1 MPSTLILGFTEYQTM
16 KNLLI
21 FLLLIAGQLQAADI
35 SNPMKLMFVG
45 DRIDKIIDV
54 ISLGEGTVV
63 HRIQTSIHPDH
74 IVATPF
80 APILM
85 YADTD
90 AKQVVFYDLKKRQES
105 RTLDLPI
112 SPRHV
117 VLDTTGAKI
126 GISDDVDGG
135 FVLIHAYRR
144 DIQFAIDD
152 FPATAD
158 VLFDPNDVDIYYS
171 NQATGSIGLLDMNT
185 QQTYEMPLTDETGQI
200 LSPPSRSIDG
210 RYVYVANVTTGDVY
224 SLNAY
229 SRIIFNTFNIG
240 GRPARPYTTPEGVF
254 LYMMDQ
260 ESGRLVTVEQQGFD
274 RYAETIFDE
283 GIDLVT
289 VGRFDRMNAFMSS
302 ANRRWYIFDNVS
314 KEVIKSGSF
323 KGTPIGALG
332 AADGKTAYIAF
343 QDLAEVAAINLE
355 KQTLDYI
362 VATNNGSGAF
372 TIGLSNNVCH

>member
-1 MPSTLILGFTEYQTM
+1 MPSTLILGFTKYQTM

-21 FLLLIAGQLQAADI
+21 FLLLVAGQLQAADI

-45 DRIDKIIDV
+45 DRTDKIIDV
-54 ISLGEGTVV
+54 ISLDEGAVV
-63 HRIQTSIHPDH
+63 HRIETSIHPDH

-90 AKQVVFYDLKKRQES
+90 ARQVVFYDLKKRQES
-105 RTLDLPI
+105 RTLDLSI

-135 FVLIHAYRR
+135 FVLIHAYKR
-144 DIQFAIDD
+144 DIEFAIDD

-185 QQTYEMPLTDETGQI
+185 RQTYEMPLTDETGQI
-200 LSPPSRSIDG
+200 LSSPSRSIDG

-274 RYAETIFDE
+274 RYAETTFDE

-343 QDLAEVAAINLE
+343 HELSEVAAIDLE
-355 KQTLDYI
+355 KLTLDYI

>member
-54 ISLGEGTVV
+54 ISLDEGTVV

-90 AKQVVFYDLKKRQES
+90 ARQVVFYDLKKRQES

-185 QQTYEMPLTDETGQI
+185 QQTYEMPLTDETGQM

-240 GRPARPYTTPEGVF
+240 GRPARPYTTPEGAF

-274 RYAETIFDE
+274 RYAETTFDE

>member
-1 MPSTLILGFTEYQTM
+1 M
-16 KNLLI
+16 KTLLI
-21 FLLLIAGQLQAADI
+21 FLLLAAGQLQAADI

-45 DRIDKIIDV
+45 DRADKIIDV
-54 ISLGEGTVV
+54 VSLDEGAVV
-63 HRIQTSIHPDH
+63 HRIETSIRPDH
-74 IVATPF
+74 IIATPF

-85 YADTD
+85 YADTE
-90 AKQVVFYDLKKRQES
+90 ARQVVFYDLKTQQES
-105 RTLDLPI
+105 KTLDLSI

-135 FVLIHAYRR
+135 FVLIHAYKR
-144 DIQFAIDD
+144 DIEFAIDD

-185 QQTYEMPLTDETGQI
+185 QLTYEMPLTDETGQI

-274 RYAETIFDE
+274 RYADITFDE

>member
-1 MPSTLILGFTEYQTM
+1 MLSIRTLDFTDYLMM
-16 KNLLI
+16 KSLFM
-21 FLLLIAGQLQAADI
+21 FLLLAAGTLQAADI
-35 SNPMKLMFVG
+35 SNPMTLMFVG
-45 DRIDKIIDV
+45 DRVDKIIDV
-54 ISLGEGTVV
+54 ISLDEGEVV
-63 HRIQTSIHPDH
+63 HRIETSIRPDH
-74 IVATPF
+74 IIATPF

-85 YADTD
+85 YADTE
-90 AKQVVFYDLKKRQES
+90 ARQVVFYDLKKQQES
-105 RTLDLPI
+105 KTLDLPI

-135 FVLIHAYRR
+135 FVLIHAYAH
-144 DIQFAIDD
+144 DIEFSIEE

-171 NQATGSIGLLDMNT
+171 NQATGAIGLLDINT
-185 QQTYEMPLTDETGQI
+185 QQTYEMPLTDEPGQI
-200 LSPPSRSIDG
+200 LSSPSRSIDG
-210 RYVYVANVTTGDVY
+210 RYIYVANVTTGDVY

-254 LYMMDQ
+254 LYLMDQ
-260 ESGRLVTVEQQGFD
+260 TSGRLVTVEQQGFD
-274 RYAETIFDE
+274 QYADITFDE

-289 VGRFDRMNAFMSS
+289 VGRFDRMNVFMSS
-302 ANRRWYIFDNVS
+302 ENRRWYIFDNVS

-323 KGTPIGALG
+323 KDTPIGALG

-343 QDLAEVAAINLE
+343 HNLAEVAAINLE
-355 KQTLDYI
+355 KQTLEYI
-362 VATNNGSGAF
+362 AATNNGSGAF

>member
-1 MPSTLILGFTEYQTM
+1 MPSTLILGFTKNQTM

-21 FLLLIAGQLQAADI
+21 FLLLVAGQLQAADI

-45 DRIDKIIDV
+45 DRTDKIIDV
-54 ISLGEGTVV
+54 VSLDEGAVV
-63 HRIQTSIHPDH
+63 HRIETSIHPDH

-85 YADTD
+85 YADTE
-90 AKQVVFYDLKKRQES
+90 ARQVVFYDLKKRQES

-135 FVLIHAYRR
+135 FVLIHAYKR
-144 DIQFAIDD
+144 DIEFAIED

-210 RYVYVANVTTGDVY
+210 RYVYVANVTSGEIY

-274 RYAETIFDE
+274 RYAETTFDE

-289 VGRFDRMNAFMSS
+289 VGRFDRMNVFMSS
-302 ANRRWYIFDNVS
+302 ANRRWYIFDNVL

-343 QDLAEVAAINLE
+343 QDLAEVAVINLE

>member
-1 MPSTLILGFTEYQTM
+1 MPSIRTLDFTDYLMM
-16 KNLLI
+16 KSLFM
-21 FLLLIAGQLQAADI
+21 FLLFAAGTLQAADI
-35 SNPMKLMFVG
+35 SNPMTLMFVG
-45 DRIDKIIDV
+45 DRVDKIIDV
-54 ISLGEGTVV
+54 ISLDEGEVV
-63 HRIQTSIHPDH
+63 HRIETSIRPDH
-74 IVATPF
+74 IIATPF

-85 YADTD
+85 YADIE
-90 AKQVVFYDLKKRQES
+90 ARQVVFYDLKKQQES
-105 RTLDLPI
+105 KTLDLPI

-135 FVLIHAYRR
+135 FVLIHAYAH
-144 DIQFAIDD
+144 DIEFAIEE

-171 NQATGSIGLLDMNT
+171 NQATGAIGLLDINT
-185 QQTYEMPLTDETGQI
+185 QQTYEMPLTDEPGQI
-200 LSPPSRSIDG
+200 LSSPSRSIDG
-210 RYVYVANVTTGDVY
+210 RYIYVANVTTGDVY

-254 LYMMDQ
+254 LYLMDQ
-260 ESGRLVTVEQQGFD
+260 TSGRLVTVEQQGFD
-274 RYAETIFDE
+274 QYADITFDE

-289 VGRFDRMNAFMSS
+289 VGRFDRMNVFMSS
-302 ANRRWYIFDNVS
+302 ENRRWYIFDNVS

-323 KGTPIGALG
+323 KDTPIGALG

-343 QDLAEVAAINLE
+343 HNLAEVAAINLE
-355 KQTLDYI
+355 KQTLEYI
-362 VATNNGSGAF
+362 AATNNGSGAF

>member
-1 MPSTLILGFTEYQTM
+1 MPSTLILGFTKYQTM

-21 FLLLIAGQLQAADI
+21 FLLLVAGQLQAADI

-45 DRIDKIIDV
+45 DRTDKIIDV
-54 ISLGEGTVV
+54 ISLDEGAVV

-90 AKQVVFYDLKKRQES
+90 ARQVVFYDLKKRQES

-135 FVLIHAYRR
+135 FVLIHAYKR
-144 DIQFAIDD
+144 DIEFAIDD

-210 RYVYVANVTTGDVY
+210 RYVYVANVTSGEIY

>member
-1 MPSTLILGFTEYQTM
+1 MPSTLILGFTKYQTM

-21 FLLLIAGQLQAADI
+21 FLSLVAGQLQAADI

-45 DRIDKIIDV
+45 DRTDKIIDV
-54 ISLGEGTVV
+54 ISLDEGAVV
-63 HRIQTSIHPDH
+63 HRIETSIHPDH

-90 AKQVVFYDLKKRQES
+90 ARQVVFYDLKKRQES

-135 FVLIHAYRR
+135 FVLIHAYKR
-144 DIQFAIDD
+144 DIEFAIED

-185 QQTYEMPLTDETGQI
+185 RQTYEMPLTDETGQI

-210 RYVYVANVTTGDVY
+210 LYVYVANVNTGDVY

-274 RYAETIFDE
+274 RYAETTFDE

-302 ANRRWYIFDNVS
+302 ANKRWYIFDNVS

-343 QDLAEVAAINLE
+343 QDLAEVAVINLE

>member
-1 MPSTLILGFTEYQTM
+1 MPSTLILGFTKYQTM

-21 FLLLIAGQLQAADI
+21 FLLLVAGQLQAADI

-45 DRIDKIIDV
+45 DRTDKIIDV
-54 ISLGEGTVV
+54 ISLDEGAVV
-63 HRIQTSIHPDH
+63 HRIETSIHPDH

-90 AKQVVFYDLKKRQES
+90 ARQVVFYDLKKRQES

-135 FVLIHAYRR
+135 FVLIHAYKR
-144 DIQFAIDD
+144 DIEFAIDD
-152 FPATAD
+152 FPATAE

-274 RYAETIFDE
+274 RYAETTFDE

-289 VGRFDRMNAFMSS
+289 VGRFDRMNVFMSS
-302 ANRRWYIFDNVS
+302 ANRRWYIFDNVL

>member
-1 MPSTLILGFTEYQTM
+1 MPSTPILGFTNYQTM
-16 KNLLI
+16 KNLFF
-21 FLLLIAGQLQAADI
+21 FLVFAAGQLQAADI
-35 SNPMKLMFVG
+35 SNPMTLMFIG
-45 DRIDKIIDV
+45 DRTDNVIDV
-54 ISLGEGTVV
+54 VSLDEGVVV
-63 HRIQTSIHPDH
+63 HRIETSIHPDH
-74 IVATPF
+74 IIATPF

-85 YADTD
+85 YADIE
-90 AKQVVFYDLKKRQES
+90 ARQVVFYDLKKRQES
-105 RTLDLPI
+105 KTLDLPI
-112 SPRHV
+112 NPRHV
-117 VLDTTGAKI
+117 VLDTTGAKV

-135 FVLIHAYRR
+135 FVLIHAYAR
-144 DIQFAIDD
+144 DIGFAIVD

-171 NQATGSIGLLDMNT
+171 NQATGAIGLLDMNT
-185 QQTYEMPLTDETGQI
+185 QQTYEMPLTDEPGQI

-210 RYVYVANVTTGDVY
+210 RYVYVANVSTGQIY

-260 ESGRLVTVEQQGFD
+260 ASGRLVTVEQQGFEQ
-274 RYAETIFDE
+274 YADTTFDE

-289 VGRFDRMNAFMSS
+289 VGRFDRMNVFMSS

-323 KGTPIGALG
+323 KDTPIGALG
-332 AADGKTAYIAF
+332 AADGKTAYVAF
-343 QDLAEVAAINLE
+343 QNLAEVAAINLE
-355 KQTLDYI
+355 KQTLEYI
-362 VATNNGSGAF
+362 AATNNGSGAF

>member
-1 MPSTLILGFTEYQTM
+1 MPSIPTLDFTDYLMM
-16 KNLLI
+16 KSLFM
-21 FLLLIAGQLQAADI
+21 FLLLAAGTLQAADI
-35 SNPMKLMFVG
+35 SNPMTLMFVG
-45 DRIDKIIDV
+45 DRVDKIIDV
-54 ISLGEGTVV
+54 ISLDEGEVV
-63 HRIQTSIHPDH
+63 HRIETSIRPDH
-74 IVATPF
+74 IIATPF

-85 YADTD
+85 YADTE
-90 AKQVVFYDLKKRQES
+90 ARQVVFYDLKKQQES
-105 RTLDLPI
+105 KTLDLPI

-135 FVLIHAYRR
+135 FVLIHAYAH
-144 DIQFAIDD
+144 DIEFAIEE
-152 FPATAD
+152 FPATTD

-171 NQATGSIGLLDMNT
+171 NQATGAIGLLDINT
-185 QQTYEMPLTDETGQI
+185 QQTYEMPLTDEPGQI
-200 LSPPSRSIDG
+200 LSSPSRSIDG
-210 RYVYVANVTTGDVY
+210 RYIYVANVTTGDVY

-254 LYMMDQ
+254 LYLMDQ
-260 ESGRLVTVEQQGFD
+260 TSGRLLTVEQQGFD
-274 RYAETIFDE
+274 QYADITFDE

-289 VGRFDRMNAFMSS
+289 VGRFDRMNVFMSS

-323 KGTPIGALG
+323 KDTPIGALG

-343 QDLAEVAAINLE
+343 HNLAEVAAINLE
-355 KQTLDYI
+355 KQTLEYI
-362 VATNNGSGAF
+362 AATNNGSGAF

>member
-54 ISLGEGTVV
+54 ISLDEGAVV
-63 HRIQTSIHPDH
+63 HRIETSIRPDH

>member
-1 MPSTLILGFTEYQTM
+1 M

-21 FLLLIAGQLQAADI
+21 FLLLVAGQLQAADI

-54 ISLGEGTVV
+54 ISLDEGAVV
-63 HRIQTSIHPDH
+63 HRIETSIHPDH

-80 APILM
+80 APILL

-90 AKQVVFYDLKKRQES
+90 ARQVVFYDLKKRQES

-135 FVLIHAYRR
+135 FVLIHAYKR
-144 DIQFAIDD
+144 DIEFAIDD

-185 QQTYEMPLTDETGQI
+185 RQTYEMPLTDETGQI

-274 RYAETIFDE
+274 RYAETTFDE

-302 ANRRWYIFDNVS
+302 VVRDLDLLLVADLPQVSGQFGRRD
-314 KEVIKSGSF
+314 
-323 KGTPIGALG
+323 
-332 AADGKTAYIAF
+332 AAELEDLTA
-343 QDLAEVAAINLE
+343 
-355 KQTLDYI
+355 
-362 VATNNGSGAF
+362 
-372 TIGLSNNVCH
+372 

>member
-1 MPSTLILGFTEYQTM
+1 MPSILILGFTNYQTM

-21 FLLLIAGQLQAADI
+21 VLLLVAGQLQAADI

-45 DRIDKIIDV
+45 DRTDKIIDV
-54 ISLGEGTVV
+54 VSLDEGAVV
-63 HRIQTSIHPDH
+63 HRIETSIHPDH

-85 YADTD
+85 YADTE
-90 AKQVVFYDLKKRQES
+90 ARQVVFYDLKKRQES

-144 DIQFAIDD
+144 DIEFAIDD
-152 FPATAD
+152 FPATAE

-210 RYVYVANVTTGDVY
+210 RYVYVANVTSGEIY

-274 RYAETIFDE
+274 RYAETTFDE

-289 VGRFDRMNAFMSS
+289 VGRFDRMNVFMSS
-302 ANRRWYIFDNVS
+302 ANRRWYIFDNVL

-343 QDLAEVAAINLE
+343 QDLPEVAAINLE